1 MRNLH
6 FVNWKIGYTVVCV
19 CVSVK
24 ETERACV
31 CVRENWNQVCIS
43 CMCVRYISCFQG
55 SRSSLEGSRPV
66 GQVDKH
72 ILLLVHG
79 VGRAGERASER
90 ESVTVFCNLH
100 WKTYLHAITNR
111 PVFKYAV
118 LLSQNLDR
126 KVLLWELVNLQNCWF
141 FKSFT
146 QYGFSSQSLS

>member
-1 MRNLH
+1 
-6 FVNWKIGYTVVCV
+6 
-19 CVSVK
+19 
-24 ETERACV
+24 
-31 CVRENWNQVCIS
+31 
-43 CMCVRYISCFQG
+43 MCVRYIYCFQG

-126 KVLLWELVNLQNCWF
+126 KVLLWELVNLQNC
-141 FKSFT
+141 
-146 QYGFSSQSLS
+146 